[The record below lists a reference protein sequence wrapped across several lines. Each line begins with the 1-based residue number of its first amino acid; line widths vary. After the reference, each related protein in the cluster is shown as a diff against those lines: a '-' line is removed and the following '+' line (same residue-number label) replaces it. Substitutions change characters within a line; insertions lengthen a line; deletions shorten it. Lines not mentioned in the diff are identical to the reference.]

1 MPGRAGEEAEASRVW
16 RGPPSEE
23 PLRGEWLGERH
34 GVRCAPLGWLLNG
47 SRAHGAI
54 RADQRERLR
63 RVFSE
68 DAALWTA
75 HCGGERGS
83 GAAPGA
89 AMPRR
94 VVEVGYG

>member
-1 MPGRAGEEAEASRVW
+1 MGLHAGRRRSK
-16 RGPPSEE
+16 
-23 PLRGEWLGERH
+23 
-34 GVRCAPLGWLLNG
+34 
-47 SRAHGAI
+47 RAARLQ